1 MKREII
7 INDLKNHLEALNHQT
22 ELFNAFT
29 FEPSDLPLI
38 IIKDTKDDIT
48 PYALDVLDHK
58 LSVELNLIAT
68 SYQNGNEILK
78 EVLNSLKS
86 FKSKFQMINLSGI
99 DKSELQIYDNEYI
112 LITIELLINYKT
124 DLWEA

>member
-1 MKREII
+1 MKRDLII
-7 INDLKNHLEALNHQT
+7 SDLKDHLTQLNHQT

-48 PYALDVLDHK
+48 PYALDVLEHK
-58 LSVELNLIAT
+58 LNVEINLIAK
-68 SYQNGNEILK
+68 SYKNGNEILK
-78 EVLNSLKS
+78 NVLNSLRS
-86 FKSKFQMINLSGI
+86 FKSKFQRISLNGI
-99 DKSELQIYDNEYI
+99 DKSNLQIYDNEYI
-112 LITIELLINYKT
+112 LITIELLITYKT